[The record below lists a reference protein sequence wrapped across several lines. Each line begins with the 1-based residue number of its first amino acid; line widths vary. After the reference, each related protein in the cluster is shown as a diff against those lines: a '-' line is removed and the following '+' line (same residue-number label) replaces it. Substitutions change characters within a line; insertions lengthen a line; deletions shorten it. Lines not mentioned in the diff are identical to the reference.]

1 MSINLQDLELDN
13 QYGRWAVLC
22 DAMNGVVYDTLTG
35 KVIRHF
41 KGESA
46 HMNAERMAY
55 DIFTKQELDS
65 PANLI

>member
-1 MSINLQDLELDN
+1 MTTNLQDLELDN

-35 KVIRHF
+35 KVVRHF

-55 DIFTKQELDS
+55 DIFTAAERDTPS
-65 PANLI
+65 F